1 MLLRNIITKAQNQQ
15 IVQFRNIN
23 MKHKLIINDNA
34 PKSTIDIFTDHINSL
49 KPIPKSIFDKSE
61 IIEFKSLDNLI
72 DDEFT
77 CRMIYLLLQE
87 EHISSWIQS
96 FASIDNY
103 EFEEIVPNCVKLKHK
118 SYDNYYLFWHNQLL
132 IDSYDYKGE
141 CYGNGHHIDTR
152 ISKYLVDQGYI
163 IPLLYLTD
171 KPRRIGR
178 MTFTVYEILKSF
190 KNIKLIK

>member
-1 MLLRNIITKAQNQQ
+1 MLLENITTKAQNQQ

-23 MKHKLIINDNA
+23 MKYKLIINDDA

-72 DDEFT
+72 NDEST

-87 EHISSWIQS
+87 EHVSAWIQS
-96 FASIDNY
+96 FASSNDY
-103 EFEEIVPNCVKLKHK
+103 EFEEIVPNCIKLKHK
-118 SYDNYYLFWHNQLL
+118 SYDNYYLFWYNQLL
-132 IDSYDYKGE
+132 IDSYDYKGK

-152 ISKYLVDQGYI
+152 ISKYLVDQRYI
-163 IPLLYLTD
+163 IPILYLAD
-171 KPRRIGR
+171 KTRHISR
-178 MTFTVYEILKSF
+178 MTFTVSEILKSF
-190 KNIKLIK
+190 NNIKLVK